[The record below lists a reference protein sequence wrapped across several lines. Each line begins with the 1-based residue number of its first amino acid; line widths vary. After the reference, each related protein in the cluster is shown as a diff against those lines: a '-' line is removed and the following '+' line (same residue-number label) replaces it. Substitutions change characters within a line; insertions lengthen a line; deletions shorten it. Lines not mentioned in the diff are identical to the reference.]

1 VASDSGPRGCRRVP
15 FLTRPRRPRSIETPL
30 SGGTDGQALYLPWLV
45 RKAEEAAAGA
55 DTRSRTRRA
64 RRSLDDSIQGP
75 PHWSASSRLRM
86 KSTSPRS
93 CSLGTTGRPQPPRI
107 RSHGT
112 GSCFSCR
119 ARVSRSRK
127 KVRYEWIPS
136 SQVSRNAFRVSGSW
150 VRPNQVRAQLDRAR
164 GRAIYC
170 RRTLEDRNR
179 GGDEDQ
185 TPQANTRRPHLG
197 SSEPKWRTGAHA

>member
-1 VASDSGPRGCRRVP
+1 MASDSGPRGCRPVP

-45 RKAEEAAAGA
+45 RKA
-55 DTRSRTRRA
+55 
-64 RRSLDDSIQGP
+64 DSIQGP